1 MVNHKFWKNWI
12 KIGENTSKNFI
23 FKISDD
29 KNNPSDHLQTY
40 NSMRNNQFVTGNHLL
55 SNDNA
60 KAKEEAMI
68 KGKVYKTSISLWKN
82 PKSEIWQTSNG
93 FLIELYP
100 ALNRMKN
107 YSPQLGPFINMQGD
121 ISAKQMLNRMF
132 THSLEWKELT
142 VNAFVRK
149 SNIKPDVT
157 KIYKS
162 KDVPSWCLQ
171 DLPLIVVPHP
181 DFDRYGE
188 ATRAQ
193 LRILS
198 TLAIEELL

>member
-1 MVNHKFWKNWI
+1 
-12 KIGENTSKNFI
+12 
-23 FKISDD
+23 
-29 KNNPSDHLQTY
+29 
-40 NSMRNNQFVTGNHLL
+40 MRNNQFVGPGNHLL

-60 KAKEEAMI
+60 KAKEESMI
-68 KGKVYKTSISLWKN
+68 KGKVQQH
-82 PKSEIWQTSNG
+82 PFFFQKSKIPR
-93 FLIELYP
+93 LIDIKWEVFRVELYT
-100 ALNRMKN
+100 ALNIMKN

-198 TLAIEELL
+198 TLAIEESLLIEVQTRS

>member
-1 MVNHKFWKNWI
+1 
-12 KIGENTSKNFI
+12 
-23 FKISDD
+23 
-29 KNNPSDHLQTY
+29 
-40 NSMRNNQFVTGNHLL
+40 
-55 SNDNA
+55 
-60 KAKEEAMI
+60 
-68 KGKVYKTSISLWKN
+68 
-82 PKSEIWQTSNG
+82 
-93 FLIELYP
+93 
-100 ALNRMKN
+100 MKN

-198 TLAIEELL
+198 TLAIEESLFTKIQTHISFASQKLIFESDKKEGKSLKGVSKPVTNIHDLSNQVGLMKCSDGVVRRISVRYLHGSYSTNIKYELKYIIQIAL

>member
-1 MVNHKFWKNWI
+1 
-12 KIGENTSKNFI
+12 
-23 FKISDD
+23 
-29 KNNPSDHLQTY
+29 
-40 NSMRNNQFVTGNHLL
+40 
-55 SNDNA
+55 
-60 KAKEEAMI
+60 
-68 KGKVYKTSISLWKN
+68 
-82 PKSEIWQTSNG
+82 
-93 FLIELYP
+93 
-100 ALNRMKN
+100 MKD
-107 YSPQLGPFINMQGD
+107 YCPQLGPFINMQGD

-157 KIYKS
+157 KLYKS

-198 TLAIEELL
+198 TLAIEELLFIGTSWFPIKRGPLKPSRFSTD

>member
-1 MVNHKFWKNWI
+1 M
-12 KIGENTSKNFI
+12 
-23 FKISDD
+23 
-29 KNNPSDHLQTY
+29 
-40 NSMRNNQFVTGNHLL
+40 
-55 SNDNA
+55 
-60 KAKEEAMI
+60 
-68 KGKVYKTSISLWKN
+68 
-82 PKSEIWQTSNG
+82 
-93 FLIELYP
+93 ELYA
-100 ALNRMKN
+100 ALNRMKD
-107 YSPQLGPFINMQGD
+107 YCPQLGPFINMQGD

-157 KIYKS
+157 KLYKS

-198 TLAIEELL
+198 TLAIEESLFIGTNKAHTV